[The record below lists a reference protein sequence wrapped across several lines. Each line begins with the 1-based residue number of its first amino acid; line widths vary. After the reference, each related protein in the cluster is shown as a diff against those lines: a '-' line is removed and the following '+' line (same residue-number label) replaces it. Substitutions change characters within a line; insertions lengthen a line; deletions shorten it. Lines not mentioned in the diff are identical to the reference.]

1 MYSTSETDHPARS
14 VAGNAAMIDPFE
26 FTERVAAAHGLL
38 DVFLSLNMSQIRA
51 LPTLYFVR
59 LTYAVVV
66 LVKLHFAAA
75 RLSDATCATQRIVS
89 LKVEHYLRR
98 LLQKLSG
105 WGTIWPAWR
114 LTKSLRRIQDLFRQ
128 QSSKEITVS
137 DLAWLDVW
145 SLRNSSAGSD
155 TSLAKAGPPSA
166 ELDAMEVQLATK
178 STTQGGIESMQKG
191 TPEGLMEN
199 SMPTPQMLQ
208 TPSNSDQAW
217 DPKLDFTEIMHSAMH
232 DTLPS
237 MDSGDAAHWSTAQMD
252 QWLGTN
258 INAGIFDFDGD
269 LQSAI

>member
-1 MYSTSETDHPARS
+1 MYSTPETDHPARS
-14 VAGNAAMIDPFE
+14 AAGNAPMIDPSE

-38 DVFLSLNMSQIRA
+38 DAFLSLNMSQIRT

-75 RLSDATCATQRIVS
+75 RLSDATCATERIAS
-89 LKVEHYLRR
+89 LKVEYYLRR
-98 LLQKLSG
+98 LLQQVSG
-105 WGTIWPAWR
+105 WGTMWPAWR

-128 QSSKEITVS
+128 HTNKEITDS

-145 SLRNSSAGSD
+145 SLKESSASD
-155 TSLAKAGPPSA
+155 SVAMAAPSA
-166 ELDAMEVQLATK
+166 DHAMEVELAK
-178 STTQGGIESMQKG
+178 SIQGTESMQKG
-191 TPEGLMEN
+191 SPEGLMEN
-199 SMPTPQMLQ
+199 SIPTPQMLQ
-208 TPSNSDQAW
+208 TPSNSDQASW
-217 DPKLDFTEIMHSAMH
+217 EMSKMDFTEIMRSAMH

-237 MDSGDAAHWSTAQMD
+237 MDAGDAAHWNTAQMD

-258 INAGIFDFDGD
+258 INASMFDFDGD

>member
-1 MYSTSETDHPARS
+1 MYSTTPETDHPARS
-14 VAGNAAMIDPFE
+14 VAGNAAMIDPSE

-38 DVFLSLNMSQIRA
+38 DVFLSLNMSQIRT
-51 LPTLYFVR
+51 LPSLYFVR

-75 RLSDATCATQRIVS
+75 RLSDATCATERIAS

-98 LLQKLSG
+98 LLQQVSG

-114 LTKSLRRIQDLFRQ
+114 LTNSLRRIQDLLRQ
-128 QSSKEITVS
+128 QSNKEITAS

-145 SLRNSSAGSD
+145 SLKDSSASD
-155 TSLAKAGPPSA
+155 SVATAAPSA
-166 ELDAMEVQLATK
+166 TDHAMEVELAK
-178 STTQGGIESMQKG
+178 STTQGIESMQKG
-191 TPEGLMEN
+191 SPEGLMDN

-208 TPSNSDQAW
+208 TPSTSDQAW
-217 DPKLDFTEIMHSAMH
+217 EMPKLDFTEIMHSAMH

-237 MDSGDAAHWSTAQMD
+237 MDSGDAAHWNTIQMD

-258 INAGIFDFDGD
+258 TSASIFDFDGD

>member
-1 MYSTSETDHPARS
+1 MYSTPETDHPARS

-38 DVFLSLNMSQIRA
+38 DVFLSLNMSQIRT

-75 RLSDATCATQRIVS
+75 RLSDATCATERIVS

-98 LLQKLSG
+98 LLQEVSG

-128 QSSKEITVS
+128 QSNKEITAS

-145 SLRNSSAGSD
+145 SLKDSSASD
-155 TSLAKAGPPSA
+155 SVAKAAPSA
-166 ELDAMEVQLATK
+166 DHAMEVELAK
-178 STTQGGIESMQKG
+178 STQGIESMQKG

-208 TPSNSDQAW
+208 TTSNSDQAW
-217 DPKLDFTEIMHSAMH
+217 EMPKLDFTEIMLSAMH

-237 MDSGDAAHWSTAQMD
+237 MDSGDAAHWNTTQMD

-258 INAGIFDFDGD
+258 INASIFDFDGD